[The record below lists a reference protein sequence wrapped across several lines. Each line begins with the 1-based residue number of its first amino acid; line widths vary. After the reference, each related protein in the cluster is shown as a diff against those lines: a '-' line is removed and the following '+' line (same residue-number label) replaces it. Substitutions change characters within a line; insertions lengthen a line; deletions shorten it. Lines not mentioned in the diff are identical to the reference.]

1 MENIPDRTLLS
12 VDIILTTFIF
22 LDIKKEFIELQRN
35 SKVMLMIGIL
45 LRIIHIHMNI
55 LKLFKKKKTLDLRSR
70 FELITDKFQI

>member
-35 SKVMLMIGIL
+35 SKVMLMISIL

-55 LKLFKKKKTLDLRSR
+55 LKLFKKKKTLDLRSH

>member
-35 SKVMLMIGIL
+35 SKVMLMISIL

-55 LKLFKKKKTLDLRSR
+55 LKLFKKKKNFRSEITL
-70 FELITDKFQI
+70 

>member
-35 SKVMLMIGIL
+35 SKVMLMISIL

>member
-55 LKLFKKKKTLDLRSR
+55 LKLFKKKKTLDLRSH